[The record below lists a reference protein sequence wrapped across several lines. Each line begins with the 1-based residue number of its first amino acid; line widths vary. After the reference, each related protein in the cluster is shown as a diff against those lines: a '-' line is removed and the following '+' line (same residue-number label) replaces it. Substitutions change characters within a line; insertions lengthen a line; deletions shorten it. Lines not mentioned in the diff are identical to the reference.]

1 MADCFVKYQL
11 YCRSN
16 DRQCT
21 TGNHYYHKYLKTK
34 CALKCVVGDTECVV
48 GDTKV
53 KLECGKGFWALKVLR
68 SRRSHTPLPLV
79 KLLVGDPLL
88 SLELTLPSHFPP
100 LKFVQFAQFTGACLC
115 QQSISPL

>member
-1 MADCFVKYQL
+1 MVDYPLFFPS
-11 YCRSN
+11 RSTLTL
-16 DRQCT
+16 DTQCT

-68 SRRSHTPLPLV
+68 SRRSHTPPPPSKAPSRGSSALTGTNTALALP
-79 KLLVGDPLL
+79 P
-88 SLELTLPSHFPP
+88 
-100 LKFVQFAQFTGACLC
+100 A
-115 QQSISPL
+115 